1 MAEHESERPIVLNT
15 RKARAGETS
24 GRMRRVLSISLS
36 GTILALAIAW
46 ALWILIR

>member
-1 MAEHESERPIVLNT
+1 MAGHDPDRPIVLNT
-15 RKARAGETS
+15 QKARAGETS

-46 ALWILIR
+46 ALWILVR

>member
-1 MAEHESERPIVLNT
+1 MGDDRSEPRTVLNT

-46 ALWILIR
+46 AIWILVR

>member
-1 MAEHESERPIVLNT
+1 MAGERSERRTTVNT
-15 RKARAGETS
+15 QKARAGETS

-46 ALWILIR
+46 AIWILVR